1 MTTDVCRRDGDREGG
16 REGDC
21 VRDRKEAEWKK
32 VDKKEKGKELFPRL
46 WYHVHHVPKK
56 IILLKTS
63 NIII

>member
-32 VDKKEKGKELFPRL
+32 VDKKEKGKETAMEAQSNSPG
-46 WYHVHHVPKK
+46 YGTTSTMCQKK
-56 IILLKTS
+56 
-63 NIII
+63 